1 MENTNKNFT
10 RSPKYVSFKDKV
22 GMIKFLYY
30 VKKKTLQESIEYVE
44 LKSKS
49 KEKIAR
55 YLILNS

>member
-1 MENTNKNFT
+1 MENRNKRLV

-30 VKKKTLQESIEYVE
+30 VQKKTLQESIEYVE